1 MKKVSVLNTAWD
13 LGRDVTYEILIEQLG
28 GYEKAKVFLNATSFT
43 IDELIMMQRSGLRT
57 QHVEKALLEYRRQ
70 HSIFEHGDYIVWLF
84 GYEPSHLYK
93 VKYITDK
100 GYSYGNDWGWYG
112 VLSNEGVGHDFRH
125 ATELEIKAGHR
136 L

>member
-28 GYEKAKVFLNATSFT
+28 GYEEAKSK
-43 IDELIMMQRSGLRT
+43 LRDNNPL
-57 QHVEKALLEYRRQ
+57 HAERLKKALLEYRRQ
-70 HSIFEHGDYIVWLF
+70 HNIFEHGDYIVWLF

-100 GYSYGNDWGWYG
+100 GYSYGNDWGWRG
-112 VLSNEGVGHDFRH
+112 VLSNKGVGHDFRH
-125 ATELEIKAGHR
+125 ATPEEIKAGRR
-136 L
+136 LP